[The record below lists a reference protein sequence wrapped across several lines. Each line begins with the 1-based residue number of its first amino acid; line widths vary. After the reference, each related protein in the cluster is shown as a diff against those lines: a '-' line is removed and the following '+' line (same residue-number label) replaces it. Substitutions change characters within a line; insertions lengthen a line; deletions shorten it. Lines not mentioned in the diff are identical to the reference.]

1 MGRMLSE
8 NATSS
13 STAAPSS
20 VFRAAISALRMKQ
33 WTKNALVLAAI
44 IFSGHFTNP
53 EDWVNVG
60 IAFASFCCVSS
71 AGYIINDIRDREAD
85 AKHPRKSKRPI
96 ASGRLSVGTARIEA
110 VALCLIG
117 GAAAFLVSPP
127 FVAIVVAY
135 FATTMSYSLYFKDLV
150 ILDVMLIATGFIWR
164 AVAGAV
170 AIDVA
175 ISPWLLICTAF
186 LALFLG
192 FNKRRAE
199 LNLLQGDAGAHRK
212 NLTQYSP
219 AMLDQFQGITTSGA
233 IISYALYTVN
243 GPTPWL
249 MLTMPYVLFGIF
261 RYIYLVDQQGA
272 GGAPDETLLRDRPI
286 LATCALYA
294 LTAVIVLRLVG
305 DGAF

>member
-8 NATSS
+8 NAT
-13 STAAPSS
+13 AAPSS
-20 VFRAAISALRMKQ
+20 TLRASIGALRMKQ

-44 IFSGHFTNP
+44 IFSGHFTNAA
-53 EDWVNVG
+53 DWVKVA

-85 AKHPRKSKRPI
+85 AKHPRKRKRAI
-96 ASGRLSVGTARIEA
+96 ASGRLSVGSARMEA
-110 VALCLIG
+110 VCLCLLG
-117 GAAAFLVSPP
+117 GAAAFLVSIP

-150 ILDVMLIATGFIWR
+150 IVDVMLIATGFIWR

-199 LNLLQGDAGAHRK
+199 LTLLQGDAGAHRK

-286 LATCALYA
+286 LVTCVLYA
-294 LTAVIVLRLVG
+294 LTAVAVLRLVG

>member
-1 MGRMLSE
+1 MLQVWE
-8 NATSS
+8 
-13 STAAPSS
+13 
-20 VFRAAISALRMKQ
+20 
-33 WTKNALVLAAI
+33 
-44 IFSGHFTNP
+44 
-53 EDWVNVG
+53 
-60 IAFASFCCVSS
+60 
-71 AGYIINDIRDREAD
+71 
-85 AKHPRKSKRPI
+85 KRQ
-96 ASGRLSVGTARIEA
+96 
-110 VALCLIG
+110 
-117 GAAAFLVSPP
+117 
-127 FVAIVVAY
+127 
-135 FATTMSYSLYFKDLV
+135 
-150 ILDVMLIATGFIWR
+150 
-164 AVAGAV
+164 
-170 AIDVA
+170 
-175 ISPWLLICTAF
+175 
-186 LALFLG
+186 
-192 FNKRRAE
+192 E
-199 LNLLQGDAGAHRK
+199 LLLQGDAGAHRK